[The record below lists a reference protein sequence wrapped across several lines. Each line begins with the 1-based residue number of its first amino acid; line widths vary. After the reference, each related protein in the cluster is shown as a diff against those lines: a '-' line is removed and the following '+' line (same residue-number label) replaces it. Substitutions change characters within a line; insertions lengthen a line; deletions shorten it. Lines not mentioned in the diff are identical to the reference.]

1 MKLKSLLKTTL
12 ALTMCYSLA
21 NVAVAKEVLSLEFL
35 ASTNDEE
42 YDAALVLKNYVETQS
57 DNLEI
62 EIYPGAQLCGN
73 ARECLEGLEDGTI
86 DVFAVTAGGLSIIY
100 PEIQALEIPYLLDNN
115 NVAIRLMNS
124 DFTNFLREK
133 VLERS
138 NDSILLMTLMNTG
151 GWRHFSN
158 TQKEVRSPA
167 DLQGLKIRSIESQ
180 IQQALVQSTGAS
192 PTPIPFMEVYTALQT
207 GVVDGTKNSIT
218 DLTDMKFQERI
229 KYLTLDGHG
238 YMLGSW
244 LMSKDRFDS
253 LSPEDQKV
261 LVDGFEIMSA
271 AQMGVQLRKE
281 IDAWKAF
288 ADAGGKVYAPNDEE
302 KAQFRA
308 LSEPIKTWY
317 LEQFGA
323 DGQEMLDAY
332 QASLDEAQKEVNDR
346 EAQYIGK

>member
-1 MKLKSLLKTTL
+1 MKLKSLQKISISLL
-12 ALTMCYSLA
+12 FACSLYSSA
-21 NVAVAKEVLSLEFL
+21 TAKEVLSLEFL
-35 ASTNDEE
+35 ASINDEE
-42 YDAALVLKNYVETQS
+42 YDATLVLKNYVESHS
-57 DNLEI
+57 DNIEI

-73 ARECLEGLEDGTI
+73 PRECLEGLEDGTI
-86 DVFAVTAGGLSIIY
+86 DIFAVTAGGLSIIY

-115 NVAIRLMNS
+115 NVALRIMNS
-124 DFTNFLREK
+124 DFTDFLKGKILEK
-133 VLERS
+133 S

-158 TQKEVRSPA
+158 TKKEVRSPD
-167 DLQGLKIRSIESQ
+167 DLKGLKIRSIESQ
-180 IQQALVQSTGAS
+180 IQQTLVKNTGAS

-238 YMLGSW
+238 YMLGTW
-244 LMSKDRFDS
+244 LMRKERFDRFS
-253 LSPEDQKV
+253 LEDQKV

-281 IDAWKAF
+281 IDAWAAF
-288 ADAGGKVYAPNDEE
+288 KEAGGQVYAPSNEE
-302 KAQFRA
+302 KAQFKA
-308 LSEPIKTWY
+308 LSAPIKQWY

-323 DGQEMLDAY
+323 EGQEVLDAY
-332 QASLDEAQKEVNDR
+332 ESSLKAAQEDLDMR
-346 EAQYIGK
+346 RSRYIN